1 MLYNFEQLSFQI
13 LTIDR
18 FFHQNGLIEVQARPY
33 AALSYRVSGTGDF
46 TIDGRKF
53 FISPG
58 DILFIPANMPYRVD
72 YSVSESIVAN
82 LNDCNY
88 PDAET
93 FSFRNPAECELCFQR
108 LMKEWKETHSA
119 NRAKSAIY
127 DILER
132 LDNDSRASTEAT
144 AFDVC
149 LQYIDAHY
157 CEPSLDIA
165 SICRDCFVSPSSL
178 HRAFVRYFGIPPKQ
192 YITKLRMNKALN
204 LLAENRHTVKEI
216 AYLCGFEDEKY
227 FSRLFS
233 GKYGYPPSK
242 LLGNISL

>member
-13 LTIDR
+13 MTIDR
-18 FFHQNGLIEVQARPY
+18 FHHGKGIVEVSARPY

-53 FISPG
+53 FIKPG
-58 DILFIPANMPYRVD
+58 DILFIPANMPYKVD

-88 PDAET
+88 PDAES
-93 FSFRNPAECELCFQR
+93 FSFRNPAECEMYFR
-108 LMKEWKETHSA
+108 RMMEDWKEAHSV
-119 NRAKSAIY
+119 NKAKSAIY

-132 LDNDSRASTEAT
+132 LDNDIRFSSGTT
-144 AFDVC
+144 LFDVC

-157 CEPSLDIA
+157 CDSSLDITA
-165 SICRDCFVSPSSL
+165 VCKECFISPSSL

-204 LLAENRHTVKEI
+204 MLTENKYSVKEI

-233 GKYGYPPSK
+233 SKYGYPPSMLIK
-242 LLGNISL
+242 NISL